1 MRESANPA
9 DVEAGIEASNRTGL
23 PLKTR
28 GSILNVASVAGHRA
42 LSRVSPYA
50 ISKHGVL
57 GLTKTDAQDY
67 AADGIR
73 INAIS
78 PGWVK
83 TDITKMLWDSP
94 MSDAVTARAPM
105 ARWGMPEEIAFTA
118 SFLLSDKSS
127 FTTGAAV
134 NVDGG
139 YTAC

>member
-1 MRESANPA
+1 M
-9 DVEAGIEASNRTGL
+9 
-23 PLKTR
+23 
-28 GSILNVASVAGHRA
+28 
-42 LSRVSPYA
+42 
-50 ISKHGVL
+50 
-57 GLTKTDAQDY
+57 TKTDAQDY

-83 TDITKMLWDSP
+83 TDITKMLCDQ
-94 MSDAVTARAPM
+94 SDAVTARAPM